1 MIKNIKDSNL
11 TYNLHHNVNIDKL
24 RILKKNRIMEFVMSH
39 IYVKSVAKNGRTI
52 DKVKMRVQ

>member
-1 MIKNIKDSNL
+1 MIKNIKDSYL
-11 TYNLHHNVNIDKL
+11 TYNLNHNVNIDKL

-52 DKVKMRVQ
+52 DKV